1 MDKFTIIANGAE
13 NRRGKNQAVAR
24 KIADYLEKHRKVCV
38 ILPAGEK
45 KEGQS
50 YSYTDPER
58 IPGGTECII
67 VLGGDGTLLQAARD
81 VVDLEIP
88 LFGINM
94 GTLGYLAEIDQYSI
108 YPALDRLMSDR
119 FTIEK
124 RMMLFGTL
132 IHEGQAEN
140 SDIALNDI
148 VISREGSLRVVR
160 FNNYVNDTYLNTYKA
175 DGIIISTP
183 TGSTGYSL
191 SAGGP
196 IISPAASMILMT
208 PLAPHTLNTRSIV
221 FAPEDVIEVELGEGK
236 EGGIEKGMAYFDGA
250 AAMPMVTGD
259 RIRIEKSTKATRIIK
274 IERHSQIIRLISQ
287 YDIETQEELAEKLN
301 ESGFQVTQATVSR
314 DIRELKLT
322 KISKPGGGSRY
333 AVLQS
338 MDQEMSRKYT
348 DVLRTSFQS
357 MDLAQNILVV
367 KTVSGM
373 AMAAAAALDE
383 MQIPEIVGSIA
394 GDNTLMCVARSVDE
408 GLVLMEKIR
417 KMIV

>member
-58 IPGGTECII
+58 IARGDRVHHRGLGRRNASSGGQGCGRSWRSRCLVSIW
-67 VLGGDGTLLQAARD
+67 V
-81 VVDLEIP
+81 P
-88 LFGINM
+88 
-94 GTLGYLAEIDQYSI
+94 LGYLAEIDQYSI

-274 IERHSQIIRLISQ
+274 INNISFL
-287 YDIETQEELAEKLN
+287 ETL
-301 ESGFQVTQATVSR
+301 
-314 DIRELKLT
+314 
-322 KISKPGGGSRY
+322 
-333 AVLQS
+333 
-338 MDQEMSRKYT
+338 RK
-348 DVLRTSFQS
+348 
-357 MDLAQNILVV
+357 
-367 KTVSGM
+367 
-373 AMAAAAALDE
+373 
-383 MQIPEIVGSIA
+383 
-394 GDNTLMCVARSVDE
+394 
-408 GLVLMEKIR
+408 
-417 KMIV
+417 KMRNN

>member
-1 MDKFTIIANGAE
+1 MNKFTIIANGAE
-13 NRRGKNQAVAR
+13 NRKDKNQTVAR
-24 KIADYLEKHRKVCV
+24 KISQYLKNHQKECT
-38 ILPAGEK
+38 ILPSGEK

-58 IPGGTECII
+58 IPEGTECII

-81 VVDLEIP
+81 VVDLQIP

-108 YPALDRLMSDR
+108 YPAMDRLMSDR
-119 FTIEK
+119 FTIER
-124 RMMLFGTL
+124 RMMLSGTL
-132 IHEGQAEN
+132 LHEGQIVG

-196 IISPAASMILMT
+196 IISPAASMLLMT

-221 FAPEDVIEVELGEGK
+221 FSPEDVIDVELGEGRDA
-236 EGGIEKGMAYFDGA
+236 GIERGMAYFDGA

-259 RIRIEKSTKATRIIK
+259 RIRIEKSAKDTKIIK
-274 IERHSQIIRLISQ
+274 INNISFL
-287 YDIETQEELAEKLN
+287 ETL
-301 ESGFQVTQATVSR
+301 
-314 DIRELKLT
+314 
-322 KISKPGGGSRY
+322 
-333 AVLQS
+333 
-338 MDQEMSRKYT
+338 RK
-348 DVLRTSFQS
+348 
-357 MDLAQNILVV
+357 
-367 KTVSGM
+367 
-373 AMAAAAALDE
+373 
-383 MQIPEIVGSIA
+383 
-394 GDNTLMCVARSVDE
+394 
-408 GLVLMEKIR
+408 
-417 KMIV
+417 KMRNN

>member
-13 NRRGKNQAVAR
+13 NRRGKNQAVAG
-24 KIADYLEKHRKVCV
+24 KIADYLKNHQKECV

-58 IPGGTECII
+58 IPEGTECII

-108 YPALDRLMSDR
+108 YPAMDRLMSDR

-132 IHEGQAEN
+132 IHEGQAVG

-221 FAPEDVIEVELGEGK
+221 FSPEDVIEVEVCPGRYGRQEEVALC
-236 EGGIEKGMAYFDGA
+236 YDGA
-250 AAMPMVTGD
+250 VRRKLVSGD
-259 RIRIEKSTKATRIIK
+259 RVCIRRAEETAKLIKLSKESFMKTMREKMKG
-274 IERHSQIIRLISQ
+274 
-287 YDIETQEELAEKLN
+287 N
-301 ESGFQVTQATVSR
+301 
-314 DIRELKLT
+314 
-322 KISKPGGGSRY
+322 
-333 AVLQS
+333 
-338 MDQEMSRKYT
+338 
-348 DVLRTSFQS
+348 
-357 MDLAQNILVV
+357 
-367 KTVSGM
+367 
-373 AMAAAAALDE
+373 
-383 MQIPEIVGSIA
+383 
-394 GDNTLMCVARSVDE
+394 
-408 GLVLMEKIR
+408 
-417 KMIV
+417 

>member
-1 MDKFTIIANGAE
+1 MDKFYIITNRDKDQNLRFTEEIVQYLKDHGKKCQVQQAE
-13 NRRGKNQAVAR
+13 R
-24 KIADYLEKHRKVCV
+24 KT
-38 ILPAGEK
+38 
-45 KEGQS
+45 EGT
-50 YSYTDPER
+50 YHYTDPEL
-58 IPGGTECII
+58 IPEGTQCIL

-274 IERHSQIIRLISQ
+274 INNISFL
-287 YDIETQEELAEKLN
+287 ETL
-301 ESGFQVTQATVSR
+301 
-314 DIRELKLT
+314 
-322 KISKPGGGSRY
+322 
-333 AVLQS
+333 
-338 MDQEMSRKYT
+338 RK
-348 DVLRTSFQS
+348 
-357 MDLAQNILVV
+357 
-367 KTVSGM
+367 
-373 AMAAAAALDE
+373 
-383 MQIPEIVGSIA
+383 
-394 GDNTLMCVARSVDE
+394 
-408 GLVLMEKIR
+408 
-417 KMIV
+417 KMRNN

>member
-1 MDKFTIIANGAE
+1 MDKFTIIVNGAE
-13 NRRGKNQAVAR
+13 NRRGKNQAVAG
-24 KIADYLEKHRKVCV
+24 KIADYLKNHQKECV

-58 IPGGTECII
+58 IPEGTECII

-108 YPALDRLMSDR
+108 YPAMDR
-119 FTIEK
+119 FTIGK

-132 IHEGQAEN
+132 IHEGQAAG

-221 FAPEDVIEVELGEGK
+221 FAPEDVIEVELGEGRD
-236 EGGIEKGMAYFDGA
+236 GSIESGMAYFDGA

-274 IERHSQIIRLISQ
+274 INNISFL
-287 YDIETQEELAEKLN
+287 ETL
-301 ESGFQVTQATVSR
+301 
-314 DIRELKLT
+314 
-322 KISKPGGGSRY
+322 
-333 AVLQS
+333 
-338 MDQEMSRKYT
+338 RK
-348 DVLRTSFQS
+348 
-357 MDLAQNILVV
+357 
-367 KTVSGM
+367 
-373 AMAAAAALDE
+373 
-383 MQIPEIVGSIA
+383 
-394 GDNTLMCVARSVDE
+394 
-408 GLVLMEKIR
+408 
-417 KMIV
+417 KMRNN